1 MECDASIKAIIVK
14 IDSARHDYIIEELDD
29 GTLVIKENMLKQLKL
44 QLDEML
50 AKTQV
55 ALADTDEEK

>member
-1 MECDASIKAIIVK
+1 VECDASIKAIIVK

-55 ALADTDEEK
+55 ALADTDDEK

>member
-1 MECDASIKAIIVK
+1 VECDASIKAIIVK
-14 IDSARHDYIIEELDD
+14 IDSERHDYIIEELDD
-29 GTLVIKENMLKQLKL
+29 VTLVIKENMLKQLKL

-55 ALADTDEEK
+55 ALADSDEDK

>member
-44 QLDEML
+44 QLDEVSCL
-50 AKTQV
+50 AI
-55 ALADTDEEK
+55 

>member
-1 MECDASIKAIIVK
+1 MVHCYPGVLVECDASIKAIIVK

-44 QLDEML
+44 QLDEVGFLVM
-50 AKTQV
+50 
-55 ALADTDEEK
+55 